1 MKPHEKIEEMI
12 KNAEKKVH
20 AGEWLRIEQVRTLMN
35 QFGIWMIEREQEELK
50 NLKHNILED
59 IRQIGEKEYRTLEE
73 EE

>member
-35 QFGIWMIEREQEELK
+35 QFGILMIEREQEELR
-50 NLKHNILED
+50 NLKRNILSD
-59 IRQIGEKEYRTLEE
+59 VRKIGEEE
-73 EE
+73 

>member
-35 QFGIWMIEREQEELK
+35 QFGVWMIEREQEELR
-50 NLKHNILED
+50 NLKHNILRD
-59 IRQIGEKEYRTLEE
+59 VNKITKEE

>member
-20 AGEWLRIEQVRTLMN
+20 AGEWLRIEQVRVLMN

-50 NLKHNILED
+50 NLKRNILRD
-59 IRQIGEKEYRTLEE
+59 VRKIGEEE
-73 EE
+73 

>member
-35 QFGIWMIEREQEELK
+35 QFGIWMIEREQEELR
-50 NLKHNILED
+50 NLKRNILSD
-59 IRQIGEKEYRTLEE
+59 VRKIGEEE
-73 EE
+73 